1 MQNLPEAP
9 FPIFFTGLPIFSLS
23 VHFYSHSLNTET
35 SDFPQPLC
43 SCIKWLLVV
52 TYWLWLLFLFIYYQG
67 LTAIRIV
74 CECIHLHRQFIGYPS
89 IHPYKH
95 SIHTC
100 NVQFIIMQVAEKAV
114 DFSKFSASRHDD
126 DLSCDFIQKNFK
138 LILFPNGIMAA
149 PQRKHLLLR
158 SLLRTRLF

>member
-1 MQNLPEAP
+1 MQNLPDAP

-35 SDFPQPLC
+35 SDFPRPLC

-52 TYWLWLLFLFIYYQG
+52 TYWLWLLFQFIYYQG

-89 IHPYKH
+89 IHP
-95 SIHTC
+95 SIQALYTHLQRAIYYNASC
-100 NVQFIIMQVAEKAV
+100 RESCRFLKI
-114 DFSKFSASRHDD
+114 FSFTTRRRPVLWFYTKEF
-126 DLSCDFIQKNFK
+126 QTNFVPK
-138 LILFPNGIMAA
+138 RDNGRAA
-149 PQRKHLLLR
+149 TKTFATAITFTH
-158 SLLRTRLF
+158 